1 MFDKD
6 IIVNSIAGAVLVA
19 ISGYLSKH
27 YGGYVSG
34 LLYGAAPFAAY
45 YLYFY
50 SIYVKKDKKNGFN
63 FINGTIVGGIL
74 WLFLVMLLYPL
85 HYLLFR

>member
-1 MFDKD
+1 MIDRD
-6 IIVNSIAGAVLVA
+6 IMVNAIAGALLVA
-19 ISGYLSKH
+19 VSGYLSK
-27 YGGYVSG
+27 YYSGYLSG
-34 LLYGAAPFAAY
+34 LLYGISPFAAY

-50 SIYVKKDKKNGFN
+50 SIYVKKDKKNGFS